1 MFTLTSLSRQTAT
14 NHPNSLIPRLRLS
27 RWISWASPL
36 SRRLAAL
43 FRPNRVHFR
52 CGLSDSF
59 HCSPPRLAT
68 TQLSQVSAGVRAPT
82 AQGLSPCR
90 VVTLH
95 SAREVR
101 LSLTHLKTLKNQSRI
116 HKPLAIK
123 VHCIYP
129 RTAPK
134 KNDRYQMTN
143 SQYRSLYQPTKSLY

>member
-1 MFTLTSLSRQTAT
+1 MFTLTSLSRHTAT

-95 SAREVR
+95 SAREQG
-101 LSLTHLKTLKNQSRI
+101 L
-116 HKPLAIK
+116 
-123 VHCIYP
+123 
-129 RTAPK
+129 
-134 KNDRYQMTN
+134 
-143 SQYRSLYQPTKSLY
+143 KSLLHYSEQAVSNRGDLKLNRTRILKCPRFMIAFKLGGFLAQQPSKRI